1 MKKTLLLSTAL
12 VALFALFSFN
22 ASAQNKKNVVKANLF
37 GVFAGQYQLSYE
49 RTLNPKSSLQLS
61 AGLISRSGSQ
71 TFGTNS
77 YTSKTSGFIIIPEY
91 RYYLASADKGSPKG
105 FYVAPFARVLVR
117 TNNLTDTSLER
128 NPDVSRKEKVSAMGG
143 GLVLGYQALIGNLV
157 SLDISAGPQYK
168 SRNSKTTY
176 NQDGVTD
183 DDFDSKFIDFKI
195 QDRSGMGVRFAV
207 SLGVAF

>member
-1 MKKTLLLSTAL
+1 MKKTFLLSTAL
-12 VALFALFSFN
+12 VALVALFSFN

-49 RTLNPKSSLQLS
+49 RTLNPKSSFQLS

-71 TFGTNS
+71 TFGTNA
-77 YTSKTSGFIIIPEY
+77 YESKTSGFIVIPEY

-105 FYVAPFARVLVR
+105 FYLAPFARILMR
-117 TNNLTDTSLER
+117 STNLTDNSLEKT
-128 NPDVSRKEKVSAMGG
+128 PDVSRKEKVSAMGG

-168 SRNSKTTY
+168 SRSSKTTY
-176 NQDGVTD
+176 NQTGVTD

-195 QDRSGMGVRFAV
+195 QDKSGIGARFAV